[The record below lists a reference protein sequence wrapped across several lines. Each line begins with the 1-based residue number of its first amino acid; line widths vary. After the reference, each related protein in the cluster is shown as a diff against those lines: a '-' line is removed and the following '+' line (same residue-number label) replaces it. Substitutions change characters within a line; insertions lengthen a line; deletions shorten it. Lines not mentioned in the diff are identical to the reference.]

1 MIDDISGGRQAD
13 EAAPDRRGFFKAA
26 ALGAVAGVA
35 HGKFGSA
42 PISSAQAQGTGPQGA
57 PAPAAPRM
65 SEQPWW
71 PSKWGAA
78 DEAGSSNHITP
89 AKVLETVQGI
99 RDGKVYK
106 LGRPYEAGMPLFG
119 ARVFAV
125 RIPGAP
131 TGGPFGDNRMIYND
145 EFVAAEIGQTGTQF
159 DGLGHIGI
167 QMGRDGDRNEMRY
180 YNGFTSTEVN
190 DAYGLKKLGV
200 EKLKP
205 LFTRGHLIDVMAVR
219 GRMWD
224 AGEEISLADV
234 RAALQRQ
241 TMREEDIRPGDA
253 IFFHTGWGSL
263 WMRNNDRFNAGEPGI
278 GLEVARWVAEKDL
291 CLTGADTWAVEVV
304 PNPDKALAFIVHA
317 ELQTKRGILN
327 HENLVFDE
335 LIADRKYQFAYIFS
349 PTPIKGATGSSGC
362 PIAVT

>member
-1 MIDDISGGRQAD
+1 MDKPTGQGEAD
-13 EAAPDRRGFFKAA
+13 QTSPDRRGFFKAA
-26 ALGAVAGVA
+26 AVGAVAGMT

-42 PISSAQAQGTGPQGA
+42 PISQAQAQGQA
-57 PAPAAPRM
+57 PGAPAAPRM
-65 SEQPWW
+65 SERPWW
-71 PSKWGAA
+71 PSRWGAG
-78 DEAGSSNHITP
+78 DEAGASNHITP
-89 AKVLETVQGI
+89 AKVLETMRGI
-99 RDGKVYK
+99 QDGKVYK
-106 LGRPYEAGMPLFG
+106 LGHPYETGMPLFG

-145 EFVAAEIGQTGTQF
+145 EFIAAEIGQTGTQF

-167 QMGRDGDRNEMRY
+167 QMGRDGDRNDMRF

-190 DAYGLKKLGV
+190 DAYGLKKLGI

-205 LFTRGHLIDVMAVR
+205 ILTRGHLIDVAGLR

-224 AGEEISLADV
+224 AGEEISVADI
-234 RAALQRQ
+234 RAALVRQ
-241 TMREEDIRPGDA
+241 NMREEDIKPGDG
-253 IFFHTGWGSL
+253 IFFHTGWSSL
-263 WMRNNDRFNAGEPGI
+263 WMKNNDRYNAGEPGI
-278 GLEVARWVAEKDL
+278 GLEVARWVVEKDL
-291 CLTGADTWAVEVV
+291 CLTGADTWAVEVI

-317 ELQTKRGILN
+317 ELQTKHGILN

-335 LIADRKYQFAYIFS
+335 LIADRKYQFAYIFA
-349 PTPIKGATGSSGC
+349 PTPIKGATGSSGS